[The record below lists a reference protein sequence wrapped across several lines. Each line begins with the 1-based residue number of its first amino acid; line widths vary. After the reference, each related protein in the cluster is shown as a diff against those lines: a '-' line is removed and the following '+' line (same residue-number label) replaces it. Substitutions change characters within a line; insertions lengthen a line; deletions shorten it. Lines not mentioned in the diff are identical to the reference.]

1 MIIQTTKVINGAIY
15 DYAYSDSGYM
25 IERDGVRYSEAVDP
39 LNSGRVYT
47 ETDELI
53 EIKIDNATAEDYRKT
68 LNKFGAEVWYNG
80 SGVEDTNTNGMAP
93 HIRSTQVGIQINS
106 SSRFETNSRV
116 LPCTL
121 TFPIFRY
128 EKL

>member
-47 ETDELI
+47 ETEELI
-53 EIKIDNATAEDYRKT
+53 EIKIDNAIAEDY
-68 LNKFGAEVWYNG
+68 
-80 SGVEDTNTNGMAP
+80 
-93 HIRSTQVGIQINS
+93 
-106 SSRFETNSRV
+106 
-116 LPCTL
+116 
-121 TFPIFRY
+121 
-128 EKL
+128 